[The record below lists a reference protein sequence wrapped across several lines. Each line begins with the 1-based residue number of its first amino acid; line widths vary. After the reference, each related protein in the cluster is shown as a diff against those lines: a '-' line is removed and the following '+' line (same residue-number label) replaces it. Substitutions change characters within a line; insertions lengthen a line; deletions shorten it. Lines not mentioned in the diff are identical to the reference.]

1 MGASANDL
9 TNVTPFLTAMALEVL
24 REFLVMPSLVN
35 GDYGR
40 EAAEKGD
47 LINVPIAPTIAV
59 SDAEGSSTPSQAPN
73 ITPQKVAIPLDRW
86 KKAEFT
92 LTDKEILEITDD
104 IMPATSRSAIVSLA
118 TQVNSDLLDLFLE
131 VPSYGGDESVV
142 PFSTGKITDASQARK
157 RLNLGLAPLEDRRLV
172 LDPEAAASALEVLS
186 FSDASA
192 SNDPNVITNGFI
204 GRKIGFDWREDQS
217 VKTHIAGTFT
227 GTGAVFEINGG
238 SQVLGVKTL
247 NISIVGT
254 GTMTLDLTVGDKITI
269 VGDSQVYHISADSLG
284 NSDTSPLDVTINIEP
299 GLKVVPADAA
309 VITLK
314 GSYVANLAFSKDAFA
329 FANRPLRGSQ
339 ASGATISVVTDPQT
353 GITIRLEVER
363 QTGQDLWRYDIL
375 YGVKTVRPELATII
389 GGLP

>member
-1 MGASANDL
+1 MPASANDL
-9 TNVTPFLTAMALEVL
+9 SNVTPFLTAMALEVL
-24 REFLVMPSLVN
+24 REFLVMPALVN
-35 GDYGR
+35 GDYGT

-47 LINVPIAPTIAV
+47 VINVPIAPTIAV

-73 ITPQKVAIPLDRW
+73 IAPKKVAIPLDRW

-118 TQVNSDLLDLFLE
+118 TQVNSDLLDLHEE
-131 VPSYGGDESVV
+131 VFSFGGSQAVV

-157 RLNLGLAPLEDRRLV
+157 RLNLNLAPLEDRRLV
-172 LDPEAAASALEVLS
+172 LDPDAAASALEVIS
-186 FSDASA
+186 FLDASA
-192 SNDPNVITNGFI
+192 SNDANVVTNGFI

-217 VKTHIAGTFT
+217 VKTHTAGAG
-227 GTGAVFEINGG
+227 GTNLDVDGGAQLLGAV
-238 SQVLGVKTL
+238 
-247 NISIVGT
+247 
-254 GTMTLDLTVGDKITI
+254 TLDVVVDSGTIEFKRGDKILI
-269 VGDSQVYHISADSLG
+269 VGDTEHYTVLADLTTGGTTGTVSIS
-284 NSDTSPLDVTINIEP
+284 P
-299 GLKVVPADAA
+299 GLRFVPADNAD
-309 VITLK
+309 ITIEI
-314 GSYVANLAFSKDAFA
+314 SFVANLAFSKDAFA

-375 YGVKTVRPELATII
+375 YGVKTVRPELATILA
-389 GGLP
+389 GDPTP